1 MQTAEIE
8 TMHHTTHTAE
18 SGLTGALD
26 GSVSETAAAPAARAG
41 YAGGSILVVED
52 QQAIAELLIDVL
64 KDAGFE
70 TFHSPSAVEAAAMAR
85 EKRPTVILLDV
96 MMPDRNGWDV
106 LDELRA
112 DATTRDIPVVITS
125 AVYDRPGL
133 HALPAGGTIRFAGK
147 PFDIADLVQTVE
159 ELTSA

>member
-1 MQTAEIE
+1 MQTAEMFE
-8 TMHHTTHTAE
+8 TTFAPKD
-18 SGLTGALD
+18 GVIGGPVGPVAGA
-26 GSVSETAAAPAARAG
+26 TPAPAPRDG
-41 YAGGSILVVED
+41 RAGGSILVVED

-70 TFHSPSAVEAAAMAR
+70 TFHSPTAVEAAALAR
-85 EKRPTVILLDV
+85 ETRPSVILLDV
-96 MMPDRNGWDV
+96 MMPDRSGWDV

-112 DATTRDIPVVITS
+112 DATTRDTPVVITS

-133 HALPAGGTIRFAGK
+133 HALPAGGTVRFAGK
-147 PFDIADLVQTVE
+147 PFDIADLVETVE